1 MPAPLD
7 QLRQL
12 VDGTR
17 PPPPIATLIGF
28 TLSAVALGEAV
39 IEFAA
44 GRQQVNPMGTLLRV
58 CCATSPM
65 RPWAWR
71 TPRRSAT

>member
-1 MPAPLD
+1 MPTPLD

-12 VDGTR
+12 VDGTC

-28 TLSAVALGEAV
+28 TLSAVAPGEAV

-44 GRQQVNPMGTLLRV
+44 GR
-58 CCATSPM
+58 
-65 RPWAWR
+65 
-71 TPRRSAT
+71 